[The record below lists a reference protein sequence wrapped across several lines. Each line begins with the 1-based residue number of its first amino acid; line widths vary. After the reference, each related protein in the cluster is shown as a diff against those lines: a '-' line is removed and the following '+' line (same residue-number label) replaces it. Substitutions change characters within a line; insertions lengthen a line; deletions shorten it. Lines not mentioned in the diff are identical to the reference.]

1 VAKRSQAEN
10 YISLPLPLLFGSKTT
25 AAITREE
32 TRQNASDIDLPLNP
46 TI

>member
-1 VAKRSQAEN
+1 VAKRPQAEN
-10 YISLPLPLLFGSKTT
+10 YFSLPFLLLFGSKTT
-25 AAITREE
+25 AAVKKEE

>member
-1 VAKRSQAEN
+1 VAKRPQAEN
-10 YISLPLPLLFGSKTT
+10 YFSLPLQLLSGSKTT
-25 AAITREE
+25 AAIMREE